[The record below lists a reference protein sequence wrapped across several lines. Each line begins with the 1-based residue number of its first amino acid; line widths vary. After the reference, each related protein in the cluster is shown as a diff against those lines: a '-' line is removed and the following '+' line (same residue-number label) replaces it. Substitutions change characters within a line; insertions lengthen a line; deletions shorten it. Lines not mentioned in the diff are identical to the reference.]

1 MSQKFIITGFA
12 DEISSNVDVQFAH
25 LNKLGISY
33 FEPRGIEGRDFA
45 DLTLDEV
52 AALKKKMDAAGIRAS
67 SIGSPIG
74 KIKITDPM
82 APHLEKLAHVIQI
95 AKMLETN
102 YIRVFSFYIPDG
114 DDPKAWRDEVMNRM
128 RQMAELA
135 EREGVMLLHEN
146 ERKIYGETADR
157 CLDILET
164 VNSPALGCV
173 YDPANFAF
181 CGHIS
186 YPDSFRL
193 LRDKITYFHMKDAI
207 LNGEVTPVGEG
218 DGGVAEV
225 LSQAVP
231 RETPYFLSLE
241 PHLGR
246 FTGLDKLEADGRL
259 DYLPDG
265 GPDVFGVAYRA
276 LVKLLGEIGAEFE

>member
-1 MSQKFIITGFA
+1 MKQKFIISGFS
-12 DEISSNVDVQFAH
+12 DEISSDIDVQFKH
-25 LNKLGISY
+25 LNTLGISY
-33 FEPRGIEGRDFA
+33 FEPRGVDGKNIA
-45 DLTLDEV
+45 DLTPDE
-52 AALKKKMDAAGIRAS
+52 AKALKAKMDAAGIRAS

-82 APHLEKLAHVIQI
+82 APHLEKLSHVIQI
-95 AKMLETN
+95 AKILDTS

-114 DDPKAWRDEVMNRM
+114 DDPADWRDEVMNRM
-128 RQMAELA
+128 KQMADLSES
-135 EREGVMLLHEN
+135 EGVTLLHEN
-146 ERKIYGETADR
+146 ENKIYGETAER

-164 VNSPALGCV
+164 VQSPALGCV

-207 LNGEVTPVGEG
+207 LSGEVTPVGEG

-225 LSQAVP
+225 LANAVE
-231 RETPYFLSLE
+231 REEPYFLSLE

-246 FTGLDKLEADGRL
+246 FTGLSQLEADGRL

-265 GPDVFGVAYRA
+265 GPDVFGVAHRA
-276 LVKLLGEIGAEFE
+276 LVKLLGEIGADFE

>member
-1 MSQKFIITGFA
+1 MKQKFIISGFA
-12 DEISSNVDVQFAH
+12 DEISSDIDVQFAH

-33 FEPRGIEGRDFA
+33 FEPRGVNGKNIA
-45 DLTLDEV
+45 DLTLDE
-52 AALKKKMDAAGIRAS
+52 AKALKEKMDAADIRAS

-74 KIKITDPM
+74 KIQVTDPM
-82 APHLEKLAHVIQI
+82 EPHLAKLAHVIDI
-95 AKMLETN
+95 AKILDTR
-102 YIRVFSFYIPDG
+102 YIRVFSFYIPEG
-114 DDPKAWRDEVMNRM
+114 DEPKTWRDEVMSRM
-128 RQMAELA
+128 KQMADLA

-146 ERKIYGETADR
+146 ENKIYGETAEG

-181 CGHIS
+181 CSHVS
-186 YPDSFRL
+186 YPDAFRL

-207 LNGEVTPVGEG
+207 YGGEVTPVGQG

-225 LSQAVP
+225 LSQAAY
-231 RETPYFLSLE
+231 REEPYFLSLE

-246 FTGLDKLEADGRL
+246 FTGLDQLEADGRL
-259 DYLPDG
+259 NYLPDG
-265 GPDVFGVAYRA
+265 GPDVFGVAYNA
-276 LVKLLGEIGAEFE
+276 LVKLLGEIGADFE